1 MTPSQELHTR
11 PARVRKL
18 RVAFARSLEVVAAS
32 REDNNAV
39 ATHRL
44 KRVRR

>member
-11 PARVRKL
+11 PARVGKL
-18 RVAFARSLEVVAAS
+18 RAAFARSLEVVVAS

-39 ATHRL
+39 ATHCL
-44 KRVRR
+44 KRARR